1 MILDSSDD
9 EENIINNDMIINNDI
24 VQKTLSENK
33 SELDLQTMDN
43 EIMFN
48 PFNNINREITQNEI
62 ISLLNKY
69 NIYVTPFNIKIYQRA
84 FVHRSYTKRPSLENI
99 ASNITLAEKP
109 PDCIALKTKSNERLE
124 FIGDGV
130 LEAHY

>member
-84 FVHRSYTKRPSLENI
+84 FVHRSYTKRPSLEKY
-99 ASNITLAEKP
+99 SK
-109 PDCIALKTKSNERLE
+109 
-124 FIGDGV
+124 
-130 LEAHY
+130 